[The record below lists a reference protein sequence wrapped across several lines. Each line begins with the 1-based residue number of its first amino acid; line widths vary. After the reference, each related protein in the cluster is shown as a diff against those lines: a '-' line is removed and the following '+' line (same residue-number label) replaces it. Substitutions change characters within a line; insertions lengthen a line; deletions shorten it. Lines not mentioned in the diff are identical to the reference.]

1 VVRVDDQV
9 SVALAPSDN
18 TSGSAVRVSVG
29 IGGGVTATVTLCDA
43 VPPAPVQASMYVALS
58 DSAAVSSV
66 PLVALSPL
74 QPPLAVQEVALLDDH
89 VSVEFPPS
97 VTEVGLAVK
106 ASVGTGGAVTRR
118 VTFFDI
124 EPPLPEQIKV

>member
-1 VVRVDDQV
+1 
-9 SVALAPSDN
+9 
-18 TSGSAVRVSVG
+18 
-29 IGGGVTATVTLCDA
+29 
-43 VPPAPVQASMYVALS
+43 MYVALS

-74 QPPLAVQEVALLDDH
+74 QPPLAVQEVAPLDDH

-106 ASVGTGGAVTRR
+106 ASVGTGGAVTSR